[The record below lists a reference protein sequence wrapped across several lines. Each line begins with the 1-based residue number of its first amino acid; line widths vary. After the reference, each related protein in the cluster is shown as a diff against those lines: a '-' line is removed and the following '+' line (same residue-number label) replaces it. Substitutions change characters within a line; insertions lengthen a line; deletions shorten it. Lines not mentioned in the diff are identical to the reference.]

1 MGIRFRCPNG
11 HKLHVKA
18 FLAGKRGLC
27 PQCGVRLTIPP
38 ESDPALVQEL
48 KPEAVGEEPS
58 SGGSTAATD
67 ATVAVAPTELPSGP
81 PEPEPGGQTPAEPVG
96 TAMEAPAQEEPS
108 PGSDSADA
116 SAAEALSAGS
126 QGDPIA
132 EAPHALWY
140 VQPPSGGQYGP
151 ASGDIMRTWIS
162 EGRVT
167 RDSLVWREGWS
178 DWKLAGPLFPG
189 LVSGPAVATD
199 SEAVAIVTEPA
210 EGSIAERYRRKKSNR
225 TALLVVVL
233 LVVACLILFAT
244 LIYVIN
250 FMP

>member
-11 HKLHVKA
+11 HKLHVKS
-18 FLAGKRGLC
+18 FLAGKRGIC
-27 PQCGVRLTIPP
+27 PQCGVKLVIPL
-38 ESDPALVQEL
+38 ESDPVLVQNP
-48 KPEAVGEEPS
+48 KPVSAENG
-58 SGGSTAATD
+58 T
-67 ATVAVAPTELPSGP
+67 P
-81 PEPEPGGQTPAEPVG
+81 PETAGSVADAE
-96 TAMEAPAQEEPS
+96 APS
-108 PGSDSADA
+108 PGPEALSSGTSSETAGAVVEAPHVAEPSRGIDAVKAPDEPQPISGDSAD
-116 SAAEALSAGS
+116 
-126 QGDPIA
+126 PIG

-189 LVSGPAVATD
+189 LVSGPAVVED
-199 SEAVAIVTEPA
+199 SGSVAIVTEPA

-225 TALLVVVL
+225 TALFVVIL
-233 LVVACLILFAT
+233 LVIACLILFAT
-244 LIYVIN
+244 LIYVIK
-250 FMP
+250 FMS